1 MSDTTIPEALA
12 ADLRDYF
19 LANPPTGVAM
29 SADQIRFKHATG
41 EPPSPRLAILYGDPR
56 PVPKMDGTANVPV
69 SLEYITSMDRVSPE
83 EHQAIA
89 GKIDAWFRAI
99 RGARRRLV
107 LRTRV
112 YLHDVVTQQPSSSIA
127 KDEREQITIIRG
139 NLVVTLVA

>member
-1 MSDTTIPEALA
+1 MSDTTIPDALA

-19 LANPPTGVAM
+19 LAYPPAGVSL
-29 SADQIRFKHATG
+29 SADQVRFKHAEG

-56 PVPKMDGTANVPV
+56 AVPKMDGTANVPV
-69 SLEYITSMDRVSPE
+69 ALEYITSMDRVTPA

-89 GKIDAWFRAI
+89 GKIDEWFRGI

-112 YLHDVVTQQPSSSIA
+112 YLHDVVLQQPSSSIA
-127 KDEREQITIIRG
+127 KEEREQITTIRG
-139 NLVVTLVA
+139 DMMVTLVA